1 MVQILQVKPRLF
13 SGERKLSNQNQHLFE
28 AAGGSAEQM
37 VEEGEGDRVEALVSI
52 LLLLLQ
58 AVAGQDMVLTD
69 EEERRWSNFTQLKRR
84 VNKVNKL

>member
-1 MVQILQVKPRLF
+1 MQVKPRLF

-28 AAGGSAEQM
+28 ASGGSAEL
-37 VEEGEGDRVEALVSI
+37 VGEGEGDRVEALVSI

-58 AVAGQDMVLTD
+58 AVAAQDMVLTD

>member
-1 MVQILQVKPRLF
+1 MQVKPRLF

-28 AAGGSAEQM
+28 AAGGSAEQ
-37 VEEGEGDRVEALVSI
+37 VGEGEGKGDRVEALVSI

>member
-1 MVQILQVKPRLF
+1 LQVKPRLF

-28 AAGGSAEQM
+28 AGGSAEL
-37 VEEGEGDRVEALVSI
+37 EEGDKEGEGDRVEALVSI

>member
-1 MVQILQVKPRLF
+1 
-13 SGERKLSNQNQHLFE
+13 
-28 AAGGSAEQM
+28 
-37 VEEGEGDRVEALVSI
+37 VEALVSI
-52 LLLLLQ
+52 LLLLQ

>member
-1 MVQILQVKPRLF
+1 MKPRLF

-28 AAGGSAEQM
+28 AAGGSADL
-37 VEEGEGDRVEALVSI
+37 VVEGEGDRVEALVSI

-84 VNKVNKL
+84 VNKVNNKL